1 MSPGTA
7 HAMHSPSRPRTG
19 PIIDNPRMPTLR
31 IATRKSPLALWQSE
45 HVADALRAA
54 HPGLEVTLVP
64 MSTRGDEV
72 LDRSLAAIGGKG
84 LFLKELELA
93 MQRGEADCAVHSLKD
108 VPMELDAGF
117 ALPAILERA
126 DHADA
131 FVSNRFDG
139 IDALPQGAVVGTASL
154 RRQAQLRA
162 RRPDLVL
169 RDLRGNVNTRLGK
182 LDAGGYDAI
191 VLACAG
197 LQRLGFDT
205 RIRARLDA
213 PDWLPAPAQGA
224 IAIECRD
231 DDARTAALCAV
242 LDHAPTRT
250 RCEAERAM
258 NRALHGSC
266 HVPVAAFARLDGDAL
281 HLEGLVGSASDGR
294 LVRAGAQA
302 TRADAERLGRD
313 VAQALLAQGAGALI
327 AREGE
332 PDTGPFRS

>member
-1 MSPGTA
+1 MT
-7 HAMHSPSRPRTG
+7 
-19 PIIDNPRMPTLR
+19 TLR

-45 HVADALRAA
+45 HVAARLRVA
-54 HPGLEVTLVP
+54 HPGLEVVLVP

-84 LFLKELELA
+84 LFLKELEIA

-108 VPMELDAGF
+108 VPMVLEPGF
-117 ALPAILERA
+117 ALPAILARA

-131 FVSNRFDG
+131 FVSNRFADLE
-139 IDALPQGAVVGTASL
+139 ALPQGAVVGTSSL

-169 RDLRGNVNTRLGK
+169 RDLRGNVNTRLAK
-182 LDAGGYDAI
+182 LDAGEYDAI

-197 LQRLGFDT
+197 LSRLGFDE

-213 PDWLPAPAQGA
+213 PAWLPAPAQGA

-231 DDARTAALCAV
+231 DAPDVHEMCRAL
-242 LDHAPTRT
+242 DDDTTRMCT
-250 RCEAERAM
+250 EAERAM

-266 HVPVAAFARLDGDAL
+266 HVPVAAYAHLDGQ
-281 HLEGLVGSASDGR
+281 HLYLSGLVGSATDGR
-294 LVRAGAQA
+294 IVRAHAPGRGDMPAGLGLEV
-302 TRADAERLGRD
+302 AEK
-313 VAQALLAQGAGALI
+313 LLAQGARALI
-327 AREGE
+327 DAHL
-332 PDTGPFRS
+332 

>member
-1 MSPGTA
+1 MDTV
-7 HAMHSPSRPRTG
+7 
-19 PIIDNPRMPTLR
+19 R

-54 HPGLEVTLVP
+54 HPGLAVVLVP

-108 VPMELDAGF
+108 VPMELEPGF
-117 ALPAILERA
+117 VLPAILARA
-126 DHADA
+126 DPADA
-131 FVSNRFDG
+131 FVSNQFANL
-139 IDALPQGAVVGTASL
+139 DALPHGARVGTSSL

-162 RRPDLVL
+162 RRPDLQL
-169 RDLRGNVNTRLGK
+169 LDLRGNVNTRLAK
-182 LDAGGYDAI
+182 LDAGEYDAI

-197 LQRLGFDT
+197 LQRLGFAV

-213 PDWLPAPAQGA
+213 PQWLPAPAQGA

-231 DDARTAALCAV
+231 DDAATRQLCAA
-242 LDHAPTRT
+242 LDHADTRT
-250 RCEAERAM
+250 CVEAERAM

-266 HVPVAAFARLDGDAL
+266 HVPVAAQARLDGQRLSLA
-281 HLEGLVGSASDGR
+281 GLVGAASDGR
-294 LVRAGAQA
+294 SVRAEAQG
-302 TRADAERLGRD
+302 RGDAPDALGLE
-313 VAQALLAQGAGALI
+313 VAELLLAQGARGLI
-327 AREGE
+327 DAHV
-332 PDTGPFRS
+332 